1 MANISIDPNSDFY
14 KAYSVEGKQAAAEA
28 TNKAKNDPN
37 AMGQTEFLELMMAQ
51 LENQDP
57 LSPQNNTEFIAQL
70 AQFSSVEGI
79 QSLNNNVNGLVD
91 SFKSSQALQA
101 SALVGRKVQIEGSS
115 ALAKQ
120 GEGLSGSVEIP
131 SGASDMLV
139 VVKDASGQGVK
150 ELNLSEYMSDT
161 GSYPAGKVPFEWDG
175 TDNEG
180 NALPAGTYSVSATAV
195 VNGNSQVLGTNVNVN
210 VDSVT
215 MGTAGQITLN
225 LAGYGSMSLED
236 VKEFH

>member
-1 MANISIDPNSDFY
+1 MTNINTSNDFWAKY
-14 KAYSVEGKQAAAEA
+14 GVENKKAAAEA
-28 TNKAKNDPN
+28 TEKSSSDPN
-37 AMGQTEFLELMMAQ
+37 SMGQTEFLELMMAQ

-79 QSLNNNVNGLVD
+79 QSLNGNVDSLVD

-115 ALAKQ
+115 AVMKEN
-120 GEGLSGSVEIP
+120 EGM
-131 SGASDMLV
+131 SGALSLPLGGQNVQAVIMD
-139 VVKDASGQGVK
+139 SGGKIVK
-150 ELNLSEYMSDT
+150 ELDVSAYQTSD
-161 GSYPAGKVPFEWDG
+161 GSFPAGKIPFEWDG
-175 TDNEG
+175 LDAEG
-180 NALPAGTYSVSATAV
+180 QPMAAGTYTVSANAV
-195 VNGNSQVLGTNVNVN
+195 VNGGSVGLVSNVNVN

-215 MGTAGQITLN
+215 MGGGGAVTLN
-225 LAGYGSMSLED
+225 LAGYGSVGMSD

>member
-1 MANISIDPNSDFY
+1 MTNVNTSSEFWAKYGVDN
-14 KAYSVEGKQAAAEA
+14 KQAAAKAAEQA
-28 TNKAKNDPN
+28 TNDPN

-57 LSPQNNTEFIAQL
+57 LSPQDNTEFIAQL

-79 QSLNNNVNGLVD
+79 QSMNSSVNSLVD

-101 SALVGRKVQIEGSS
+101 SALVGRKVQIEGN
-115 ALAKQ
+115 AAMMAQ
-120 GEGLSGSVEIP
+120 GEGM
-131 SGASDMLV
+131 SGALTLPEGTRDVQAFITDSTGK
-139 VVKDASGQGVK
+139 VVKEFDLTDYRQA
-150 ELNLSEYMSDT
+150 D

-175 TDNEG
+175 LDADG
-180 NALPAGTYSVSATAV
+180 NPLPAGTYSVSANAN
-195 VNGNSQVLGTNVNVN
+195 VNGNSTALASDVNVN

-215 MGTAGQITLN
+215 MGTGGQITLN
-225 LAGYGSMSLED
+225 LAGYGSVGLSD

>member
-1 MANISIDPNSDFY
+1 MTNISNSADFWA
-14 KAYSVEGKQAAAEA
+14 KYSVEGKQAAAKAAEQA
-28 TNKAKNDPN
+28 TNDPN

-57 LSPQNNTEFIAQL
+57 LSPQDNTEFIAQL

-79 QSLNNNVNGLVD
+79 QSMNSSVNSLVD

-101 SALVGRKVQIEGSS
+101 SALVGRKVQIEGN
-115 ALAKQ
+115 AAMMKQ
-120 GEGLSGSVEIP
+120 GEGLSGALTLPEGTRDVQAFITDSTGQVIKEFDLTDYRQ
-131 SGASDMLV
+131 SD
-139 VVKDASGQGVK
+139 
-150 ELNLSEYMSDT
+150 

-175 TDNEG
+175 MDADG
-180 NALPAGTYSVSATAV
+180 NPLPAGTYSISANAN
-195 VNGNSQVLGTNVNVN
+195 VNGNSTALASDMNVN

-215 MGTAGQITLN
+215 MGTGGQITLN
-225 LAGYGSMSLED
+225 LAGYGSVGLSD